1 MRRTEELTPEAAEN
15 AGPGREEETALSDGE
30 IVVLLEARNEHALE
44 LIDRQYGSQL
54 KGIIRGIVKDEG
66 VTDECLNDVYLRIW
80 NAIPPAKPADLG
92 SYLRTAAHNIA
103 IDRYDT
109 LHRKSDIPKTALV
122 AIDSDQGVDPEAP
135 ERVDETVEQMAESE
149 RIRALLIEYTKTS
162 AASDVYKRQ
171 LLIEYTK
178 TLPLADRKIC
188 IARFYYNAKHRE
200 IAARLGIPLGT
211 VKSALH
217 RIKKGMAAFL
227 RREGIGL

>member
-149 RIRALLIEYTKTS
+149 RIRALLIEYTKT
-162 AASDVYKRQ
+162 
-171 LLIEYTK
+171 
-178 TLPLADRKIC
+178 LPLADRKIC